1 MPAYKNNRKKIIST
15 CIIFKLM
22 KTKDIKKLLKA
33 TEDKEYATYR
43 GTFSK
48 RPLSSHQK
56 QWMIKD
62 QDYDYIMEV
71 LNKIE
76 TKLLL
81 KKKKMNTE
89 ISSDKNNSPEYA
101 EDGL

>member
-1 MPAYKNNRKKIIST
+1 MPAYKNNTKKIIST

-56 QWMIKD
+56 QWRVKD
-62 QDYDYIMEV
+62 
-71 LNKIE
+71 
-76 TKLLL
+76 
-81 KKKKMNTE
+81 
-89 ISSDKNNSPEYA
+89 
-101 EDGL
+101 